1 MINIAGG
8 ASFCIII
15 IICLF
20 IWKTCLSKGCKVVW
34 QFKSTQAVSRT
45 DLYNPVESA
54 HWNGAHTISLLFV
67 SFASFFLQTF
77 KWTLPLQNITLT
89 VVVASI
95 FKNQHVTVREQYFK
109 VSLDRGYH
117 SSYPKWKKMSGMES
131 ITGAVEPAQ
140 IFYKNDMS
148 PVMIHNNK
156 LIIMIIPKSLGSN
169 FANQ

>member
-109 VSLDRGYH
+109 VLRPHHLDQILRINKANV
-117 SSYPKWKKMSGMES
+117 SVKKSKINYLIPFPDF
-131 ITGAVEPAQ
+131 ITHHDG
-140 IFYKNDMS
+140 
-148 PVMIHNNK
+148 
-156 LIIMIIPKSLGSN
+156 
-169 FANQ
+169 